1 MQGLFNLM
9 ALSSFVVSASIV
21 GGGVYLYQNKDK
33 IITDAMD
40 NAKAVVMEE
49 ITKALPGIIDSVVE
63 IPEVPEMPKATGPA
77 IPF

>member
-9 ALSSFVVSASIV
+9 ALTSFAVSASIV
-21 GGGVYLYQNKDK
+21 GGGVYLYQNKDR
-33 IITDAMD
+33 IITNVVD
-40 NAKAVVMEE
+40 NAKAAVTEE

>member
-9 ALSSFVVSASIV
+9 ALSSFVVSAGIV
-21 GGGVYLYQNKDK
+21 GGGVYLYQNKDR
-33 IITDAMD
+33 IITDVVD
-40 NAKAVVMEE
+40 NAKAAVTEE
-49 ITKALPGIIDSVVE
+49 LTRALPGIIDSVVE

>member
-9 ALSSFVVSASIV
+9 ALTSFAVSASIV
-21 GGGVYLYQNKDK
+21 GGGVYLYQNKDR
-33 IITDAMD
+33 IITNVVD
-40 NAKAVVMEE
+40 NAKAAITEE
-49 ITKALPGIIDSVVE
+49 ITKALPGIIDSTIE

>member
-1 MQGLFNLM
+1 M

-33 IITDAMD
+33 IITDVVD
-40 NAKAVVMEE
+40 NAKEVVMEE

-77 IPF
+77 IPL